1 MAGDHHRELIEGA
14 RQLLTTLAL
23 LREVQSLDGPVAQH
37 TFSNIVALHP
47 VYANIGGLR
56 PDGSVFASAV
66 PMTGEDEFYDRA
78 CFQEATNS
86 LTFTIGEYQVS
97 RLTKK
102 ATLSM
107 AYPAVD
113 ASNQLRAV
121 VYAALDLT
129 WLNRLAT
136 NFHLPEGSS
145 LTVLDRNRIT
155 LIRYPDPEGK
165 LVGQQLFN
173 TSVSNSFVLLRPPPS
188 ASARDRTFKLR
199 GRDGV
204 LRLYA
209 SRWIG
214 RPRADDSISVA
225 VGIPVAQAYASANAA
240 LVRHLLVL
248 AGITAGVLILT
259 WVSSHVF
266 ILRRVK
272 ALVRATEKIGA
283 GDYTARTGQ
292 DYGRGELHLLTR
304 AFDEMAESLERRVAE
319 RERAEAQL
327 RGFNQ
332 QLEDRVARRTV
343 DLKRS
348 NEDLEQFAY
357 VASHDLQEPLRMVS
371 NYMALLRQRYAD
383 RLDARAL
390 EYISFAVDGAQ
401 RMQELIQDLLTYARV
416 DTKGRAFTPTDVNR
430 VLNRALLNLQV
441 AIAEAQAQITH
452 DPLPS
457 LLADEV
463 QLTQLFQNL
472 ISNAI
477 KFRSERP
484 PAIHVSAR
492 EENGGWHF
500 VVRDNGIG
508 VPVEHSERIFVIFQR
523 LHGRGKYPGT
533 GIGLSLCKKIVE
545 RHGGRI
551 WVESQVGQGT
561 EFHFTISGTGSRSET
576 QPLPAGNKR
585 IPLHAGRR
593 P

>member
-1 MAGDHHRELIEGA
+1 
-14 RQLLTTLAL
+14 
-23 LREVQSLDGPVAQH
+23 
-37 TFSNIVALHP
+37 
-47 VYANIGGLR
+47 
-56 PDGSVFASAV
+56 
-66 PMTGEDEFYDRA
+66 
-78 CFQEATNS
+78 
-86 LTFTIGEYQVS
+86 
-97 RLTKK
+97 
-102 ATLSM
+102 
-107 AYPAVD
+107 
-113 ASNQLRAV
+113 
-121 VYAALDLT
+121 
-129 WLNRLAT
+129 
-136 NFHLPEGSS
+136 
-145 LTVLDRNRIT
+145 
-155 LIRYPDPEGK
+155 
-165 LVGQQLFN
+165 
-173 TSVSNSFVLLRPPPS
+173 
-188 ASARDRTFKLR
+188 
-199 GRDGV
+199 
-204 LRLYA
+204 
-209 SRWIG
+209 
-214 RPRADDSISVA
+214 
-225 VGIPVAQAYASANAA
+225 
-240 LVRHLLVL
+240 
-248 AGITAGVLILT
+248 
-259 WVSSHVF
+259 
-266 ILRRVK
+266 
-272 ALVRATEKIGA
+272 
-283 GDYTARTGQ
+283 
-292 DYGRGELHLLTR
+292 
-304 AFDEMAESLERRVAE
+304 
-319 RERAEAQL
+319 
-327 RGFNQ
+327 
-332 QLEDRVARRTV
+332 
-343 DLKRS
+343 
-348 NEDLEQFAY
+348 
-357 VASHDLQEPLRMVS
+357 MVS